1 MMHLG
6 VMGGGWQ
13 VFKKGGEVV
22 AQQSGI
28 HPHNAHLENFFD
40 CVRSRNQPNADIV
53 EGHKSSVLVHLAN
66 ISYLTG
72 CKQQIFSPEYESILN
87 DPAAR
92 ELVSREYRKGFE
104 VPQTV

>member
-1 MMHLG
+1 
-6 VMGGGWQ
+6 
-13 VFKKGGEVV
+13 
-22 AQQSGI
+22 
-28 HPHNAHLENFFD
+28 
-40 CVRSRNQPNADIV
+40 V